1 MRNTFSGVW
10 NVHVLASLHTGKAR
24 VWHAAGVRPVT
35 CDWLERAAVLEDAGL
50 VWRGSDVSTFQQ
62 GLLLEYSSISHHMI
76 LDRIPA
82 VPDVQSAWLIL
93 LHCTQARAN
102 CLLRVVR
109 PDAARA
115 FAQNHDEGL
124 FQRLCRILQIE
135 PTQCVPEARETA
147 TLSLMLS
154 GLGLRSAERT
164 RGFAFCV
171 QFMVRCNGE

>member
-1 MRNTFSGVW
+1 
-10 NVHVLASLHTGKAR
+10 
-24 VWHAAGVRPVT
+24 
-35 CDWLERAAVLEDAGL
+35 
-50 VWRGSDVSTFQQ
+50 
-62 GLLLEYSSISHHMI
+62 MI

-124 FQRLCRILQIE
+124 FQRPLQDPSDRHDAMCPGGAGNSHTLIDAWRI
-135 PTQCVPEARETA
+135 
-147 TLSLMLS
+147 
-154 GLGLRSAERT
+154 GSAKR
-164 RGFAFCV
+164 
-171 QFMVRCNGE
+171 